1 MRETSHF
8 LAGRPAV
15 DYATQSGPM
24 LVLNGKIHPRI
35 NADGTSAKLRNGV
48 GVVDHDGHAGL
59 RHLRIS
65 PSHSISSPACSAT
78 SSGCDNALFLDGSIS
93 ALYAPE
99 LDRDDFTLPMG
110 PIVGVVAAG
119 K

>member
-1 MRETSHF
+1 
-8 LAGRPAV
+8 
-15 DYATQSGPM
+15 M

-48 GVVDHDGHAGL
+48 GVDHDGQAVFA
-59 RHLRIS
+59 IS
-65 PSHSISSPACSAT
+65 NQPVTFYQFASLFRDKL
-78 SSGCDNALFLDGSIS
+78 GCDNALFLDGSIS

-110 PIVGVVAAG
+110 PIVGVVAGG